1 MSRRIVA
8 ALAVVF
14 ACGCGAPPAPPAKG
28 TPATSTADAEAKKTK
43 KKTGSNSTTKKDAT
57 APVLPVKEAT
67 KVEETKVETKVE
79 ETKVE
84 EEKKTS
90 DAKKLEVIPAS
101 FNKAVTLSVP
111 DMHCEFA
118 CFPKVKKTLES
129 VAGVAGIK
137 ADIENHTVSFMVDPA
152 KYQEEKAL
160 TALKDAKY
168 PATVK
173 LADSK

>member
-1 MSRRIVA
+1 MWLRH
-8 ALAVVF
+8 
-14 ACGCGAPPAPPAKG
+14 PPAPPAKG
-28 TPATSTADAEAKKTK
+28 SAVSTADTGDAKKSK

-57 APVLPVKEAT
+57 APVLPVKE
-67 KVEETKVETKVE
+67 ETKVETKVEETKTETKTE